1 MTLLAIGIALGIGIG
16 AFGIWL
22 AVVSSKT
29 YF

>member
-1 MTLLAIGIALGIGIG
+1 MTLLAIGITLGIG

-22 AVVSSKT
+22 AVVTSKT